1 MSDSDQDLFLGI
13 DIGGTKIASG
23 VLDARGNI
31 IETKFLATLGNGE
44 KEGEILGQ
52 VFNSIDSFG
61 QPLINR
67 IKAIGI
73 GVPGPTREG
82 ILINPPNIPSWR
94 NVNLKKIIEERYQL
108 PVLLENDAN
117 AAGYAEMVFGAA
129 QGYKNFVYI
138 TISTGIGTA
147 IVIDGKVYRGKN
159 SLAGEG
165 GHVVINYDSPDQI
178 DSGINGSIENSAS
191 GTAMAR
197 KVRTRLE
204 NNPELE
210 TELLEYVNNDL
221 EKISATKINQAAI
234 NGDEFAYRMIRET
247 GFKLGIWIGS
257 LISLLDPELIVIG
270 GGISKIGNLLFDK
283 IKKTA
288 PKYTI
293 NTFASE
299 TEIVQAMLLE
309 NVGIYGAASLVI
321 K

>member
-1 MSDSDQDLFLGI
+1 MHNQNLFLGL

-23 VLDARGNI
+23 LLDSQGKI
-31 IETKFLATLGNGE
+31 IETKFLPTLGSGKNE
-44 KEGEILGQ
+44 QDIIEQ
-52 VFNSIDSFG
+52 VFKSIDDFG
-61 QPLINR
+61 EDLVNR
-67 IKAIGI
+67 VKAIGI
-73 GVPGPTREG
+73 GAPGPTKDG

-94 NVNLKKIIEERYQL
+94 NVNLKKIIEKRYKV
-108 PVLLENDAN
+108 PVVLENDAN
-117 AAGYAEMVFGAA
+117 AAGYAEMVFGVAR
-129 QGYKNFVYI
+129 GYKNFVYI

-147 IVIDGKVYRGKN
+147 IVIDGKVYKGKN

-165 GHVVINYDSPDQI
+165 GHVVINYDSPDEI

-210 TELLEYVNNDL
+210 TELIEYVNNDL

-247 GFKLGIWIGS
+247 AFKLGIWIGG
-257 LISLLDPELIVIG
+257 LISLLDPEIIVIG

-283 IKKTA
+283 IKETV
-288 PKYTI
+288 PKHTI
-293 NTFASE
+293 NIFAKE
-299 TEIVQAMLLE
+299 TKIVQAMLLE